1 MNRRLIERTRRT
13 IGRIATAHDIT
24 ITRMIVYGSQAG
36 VDHTAESDIDIVLV
50 SPDWEG
56 EDYFARPLDFLIE
69 WPHDDLPSPDIIPVT
84 PTELDERAQ
93 DEYDIIQTAIET
105 GVVTEPQTATG

>member
-1 MNRRLIERTRRT
+1 MNRQLIERTQRT
-13 IGRIATAHDIT
+13 IEQIATEHDIT
-24 ITRMIVYGSQAG
+24 IVQIIIYGSQARE
-36 VDHTAESDIDIVLV
+36 DHTAESDIDIVLV

-84 PTELDERAQ
+84 PLELEERVKDEH
-93 DEYDIIQTAIET
+93 DIIRTAIET
-105 GVVTEPQTATG
+105 GVVAETATG